1 MSEIFLVI
9 VSSALINNIVL
20 VQFLGAAP
28 VLAAA
33 DRFNH
38 ALSLSILS
46 SVVLISSVIF
56 NHLIDTWIL
65 QPAGLTAIRLLI
77 FALGIALHVMLLG
90 VLLRR
95 HLPLL
100 HRRLGLNLTLIA
112 ANTAVL
118 GSSMLVVNRDGTFI
132 DSVSFAVGSATG
144 FSLVMLMFSAMH
156 DRLNSAAVPLPFRG
170 AAISLIS
177 AGLMAL
183 GFMGFVGLV

>member
-1 MSEIFLVI
+1 VSEFMLVI
-9 VSSALINNIVL
+9 ISAALINNVVL
-20 VQFLGAAP
+20 TQFLGAAQ

-38 ALSLSILS
+38 ALSLSLLS
-46 SVVLISSVIF
+46 SVVLISSTMF
-56 NHLIDTWIL
+56 NYMIDTSIL
-65 QPAGLTAIRLLI
+65 QPAGLTAIRLVI
-77 FALGIALHVMLLG
+77 FAVIIVLHVMLLEV
-90 VLLRR
+90 VLRSR
-95 HLPLL
+95 WPLL
-100 HRRLGLNLTLIA
+100 HQQLGLNLLLIT

-118 GSSMLVVNRDGTFI
+118 GSSLLIVAEEGDLI
-132 DSVSFAVGSATG
+132 DTLGFAVGSAAG
-144 FSLVMLMFSAMH
+144 FSLVMLTFSAMH